1 MYNRIQDL
9 NLSSQETCFLWGPR
23 QTGKSTLLKALFP
36 NSIRYDLLLSTEYQR
51 LLRRPS
57 LIREQCLAA
66 GLDAVSPKVPI
77 IIDEIQKIPALLD
90 EIHWLIENMGL
101 RFILCGSSARK
112 LKRGHANLLGG
123 RAVRYELYPLV
134 YSEFSNFSLIK
145 ALNSGLLPRHY
156 DAAKPARLIQSY
168 VGDYLKEEIMAE
180 ALTRN
185 IPAFSRFLEIAALSN
200 GEVLNF
206 TNIARECGVSSPTVK
221 EYFQILEDTLIG
233 RQLPAYRKRKKRRL
247 ITSPKFF
254 FFDLAPVIHLSR
266 RGAVQPGSELFGR
279 AFEHFIWMEIIA
291 HSSYSELF
299 YPVSF
304 WRTSSGIEVDFIL
317 GDHEISIEVKSTT
330 LANDSHLK
338 GLRRF
343 KDEYSTRRSILV
355 SLDSTPR
362 KTIDQIE
369 ILPWNNFLDQLWEGK
384 VISN

>member
-1 MYNRIQDL
+1 MYNRIQNL
-9 NLSSQETCFLWGPR
+9 SLSSQETCFLWGPR
-23 QTGKSTLLKALFP
+23 QTGKSTLLKTLFP
-36 NSIRYDLLLSTEYQR
+36 NSIRFDLLLSTEYQR

-57 LIREQCLAA
+57 LIREQCLAVGLGA
-66 GLDAVSPKVPI
+66 GSPKLPI

-123 RAVRYELYPLV
+123 RAVRYEMYPLV
-134 YSEFSNFSLIK
+134 YSEFSDFSLFK

-168 VGDYLKEEIMAE
+168 VGDYLKEEIVAE

-266 RGAVQPGSELFGR
+266 RGSVQPGSELFGR

-343 KDEYSTRRSILV
+343 KEEYSTRRSILV

-362 KTIDQIE
+362 ETIDQIE
-369 ILPWNNFLDQLWEGK
+369 ILPWNNFLDQLWEGN
-384 VISN
+384 VI

>member
-36 NSIRYDLLLSTEYQR
+36 NSIRFDLLLSTEYQR

-57 LIREQCLAA
+57 LIREQCLAEE
-66 GLDAVSPKVPI
+66 LDAGSPKVPI

-134 YSEFSNFSLIK
+134 YSEFSDFSLFK

-279 AFEHFIWMEIIA
+279 AFEHFLWMEIIA

>member
-36 NSIRYDLLLSTEYQR
+36 NSIRFDLLLSTEYQR

-57 LIREQCLAA
+57 LIREQCLAE
-66 GLDAVSPKVPI
+66 GLDAGSPKVPI

-134 YSEFSNFSLIK
+134 YSEFSDFSLFK